1 MKKVPRPI
9 FRYDLLYTHK
19 PCPSNGGG
27 HFFKRRQLRSCLK
40 FFPFL
45 LLFFPIR
52 GYSSSAARLLSN
64 RWRPDFITDIHRT
77 VFWPLLAKLCH
88 ETPPE
93 GWDARRA
100 MLRRHGVALW
110 DVIERCER
118 EGSTDAR
125 IRNPVVADVPA
136 LLQQY
141 PNICAAAL
149 NGSLA
154 AKLFAANEALPR
166 IKVFPLPSTSPI
178 PRRDIRN
185 IDDLYARWRVLEP
198 YLQPEDAGAK
208 Y

>member
-1 MKKVPRPI
+1 MSEISSFSPFI
-9 FRYDLLYTHK
+9 FPD
-19 PCPSNGGG
+19 S
-27 HFFKRRQLRSCLK
+27 
-40 FFPFL
+40 
-45 LLFFPIR
+45 
-52 GYSSSAARLLSN
+52 RLLILGSAPSVKSLEAGFFYGHPQN
-64 RWRPDFITDIHRT
+64 R
-77 VFWPLLAKLCH
+77 FWPLLAKLCH
-88 ETPPE
+88 EVPPE

-154 AKLFAANEALPR
+154 AKLFAANGALPR